1 MQLVLL
7 AGRLWAS
14 FDAVCGLFGG
24 SLHVGTLTSI
34 VSGLI
39 VVGTMV
45 VVTMV
50 VERIVVA
57 NP

>member
-1 MQLVLL
+1 M
-7 AGRLWAS
+7 WAS

-50 VERIVVA
+50 VERIVVT